1 MFKKVCFSPE
11 SDAVSTHTS
20 AEISANPKLVERMT
34 KLANGIKTIAPRSD
48 DFLYFS
54 IIFLK
59 AAESATLDDSG
70 LIKKTSSG
78 DNAWGFFDENWKWHG
93 NVKPHRNN
101 NNDIFPESELKIA
114 AKKWIGMP
122 LCRDHESSSVDG
134 IRGIILDAHYD
145 EKFKQIIGLCA
156 LDKINYPDLARKVET
171 GLVRY
176 GSMGTAV
183 ETSICSDCG
192 NRAQTQKE
200 YCEHV
205 NNRLAHGEINVGL
218 KPIEYSLVV
227 QPAEPGAVLLKCIAS
242 LQGYRQ
248 ELSNYGVDNVDEMLG
263 KLSFGQAQHLE
274 GIMKTACGDTGCS
287 ISERKKIVRSF
298 LKNNSLLKESHSTGD
313 DSGESFANT
322 GIAGLSERLRSA
334 TEAAKALADPDVPE
348 DARKILSSLM
358 NKLKLEE
365 KLEDE
370 GQLRGE
376 MTSRPQD
383 DQESFTSGENTEGAI
398 GAGGVP
404 LFSAAPSNSQ
414 TSMLG
419 GGDTGNRP
427 DFPPDDDI
435 LSFDN
440 PSGGEAV
447 TVESSRRNH
456 SIKVANNDLDND
468 YVDDFSIN
476 SIMEDIMN
484 ESRLRKRAELRRRIA
499 YMQGGA
505 EGVEPNTYKSETWD
519 RDQDKQMKQ
528 TGNMGGTD
536 GMAPGDKETKE
547 KLSRAELKQRRLKR
561 LAYMQG
567 GAEGVEPNTY
577 KSETWDRN
585 QDKQMQ
591 QTGNMG
597 GTDGTFPGDKETK
610 EKLSRAAYNGPAL
623 RTRFSVRRRTDGS
636 VDRGNSVFE
645 VFAGDRRVIA
655 ATAGQIYQD
664 ELAGNWEWISSQE
677 YGREVCSQIRQ
688 AGLDKVSSLLKTAQ
702 EAPPLDD
709 MGGAP
714 PDLPPLDDM
723 GGAPP
728 DLPPLDDMGGAPPD
742 LPPLD
747 DAGAPPEEEED
758 LTPSEEIENRLADM
772 EGLLD
777 EIRDF
782 VSKLEDERLAD
793 VDVNVFTGKGKEGE
807 TVEAGDGGLGA
818 LSSEL
823 ISGLKTAYR
832 RLDGSADELSLVA
845 ETYDNISKLSSGNRK
860 QFVKLASAAVKDADH
875 LTGESRGLM
884 KVARSVMEDMAQDG
898 SFADDADDADDAT
911 DFLTFA
917 DSNDADDNIEDG
929 DGDSAD
935 DYIDDGAVD
944 SADDN
949 AEDLVAEAMSLRK
962 ARRESLL
969 KQAENRFLSERAASR
984 ENILKQAEGSHV
996 SDEVAEDA
1004 LDEDVIVATENRG
1017 SNLVKSIL
1025 DSKVAEKRVD
1035 EEREN
1040 YRIKLRRA
1048 YDVGLEMQR
1057 KGLLAHSKTALDK
1070 QVDEIM
1076 TFDGNAF
1083 EAFKRSIGNA
1093 RAVGSVKIASDLGGV
1108 NIGVEPDQVSSKPT
1122 GRLTTADTLTSMWE

>member
-34 KLANGIKTIAPRSD
+34 KLARGIKTIAPRSD

-59 AAESATLDDSG
+59 AAESATLDDAG
-70 LIKKTSSG
+70 LIKKTSGG

-101 NNDIFPESELKIA
+101 NNDIFPESELKTA

-242 LQGYRQ
+242 LQDYRH

-263 KLSFGQAQHLE
+263 KLSSGQAQHLE

-287 ISERKKIVRSF
+287 VSERKKIVRSF
-298 LKNNSLLKESHSTGD
+298 LKNNSLLKASHSTGGA
-313 DSGESFANT
+313 SGANFSNMDVSD
-322 GIAGLSERLRSA
+322 ISNSVRSVSEAGRVLS
-334 TEAAKALADPDVPE
+334 DPGVPGE
-348 DARKILSSLM
+348 VKEIILSL
-358 NKLKLEE
+358 L
-365 KLEDE
+365 
-370 GQLRGE
+370 GQLKE
-376 MTSRPQD
+376 TSRPQVS
-383 DQESFTSGENTEGAI
+383 QESFTSPENPEGAR
-398 GAGGVP
+398 GSGGVP
-404 LFSAAPSNSQ
+404 LFSAAPSNSE

-419 GGDTGNRP
+419 GGDTGNGP
-427 DFPPDDDI
+427 DFLTSDDDI
-435 LSFDN
+435 LVNRIASPN
-440 PSGGEAV
+440 SPSGGEAV
-447 TVESSRRNH
+447 TAESAGKNR
-456 SIKVANNDLDND
+456 SIKVANDLDND

-484 ESRLRKRAELRRRIA
+484 ESRLRKRAELRRRVA

-505 EGVEPNTYKSETWD
+505 EGAEPNTYKSEAWD

-528 TGNMGGTD
+528 TGNMGG
-536 GMAPGDKETKE
+536 
-547 KLSRAELKQRRLKR
+547 S
-561 LAYMQG
+561 
-567 GAEGVEPNTY
+567 
-577 KSETWDRN
+577 S
-585 QDKQMQ
+585 
-591 QTGNMG
+591 
-597 GTDGTFPGDKETK
+597 GTFPGDKEAK

-623 RTRFSVRRRTDGS
+623 RTRFSVKRRADGS

-645 VFAGDRRVIA
+645 VYAGDRRVIA
-655 ATAGQIYQD
+655 ATASQIYRD
-664 ELAGNWEWISSQE
+664 ELAGNWEWLSSRE
-677 YGREVCSQIRQ
+677 YGREVCSQIRE
-688 AGLDKVSSLLKTAQ
+688 AGLDKVAKLLKTAQ
-702 EAPPLDD
+702 
-709 MGGAP
+709 
-714 PDLPPLDDM
+714 DLPPMPEMPEMDE
-723 GGAPP
+723 GAMPEMP
-728 DLPPLDDMGGAPPD
+728 EMDEGAMPEMDAGAGEDLPPMDEGV
-742 LPPLD
+742 
-747 DAGAPPEEEED
+747 EED
-758 LTPSEEIENRLADM
+758 LAPSEEIENRLADM

-793 VDVNVFTGKGKEGE
+793 VDVNVFTGKGPGGGE
-807 TVEAGDGGLGA
+807 EVEAGDGGLGA

-823 ISGLKTAYR
+823 IRGLKTAYR
-832 RLDGSADELSLVA
+832 RLDSSADELSLVA
-845 ETYDNISKLSSGNRK
+845 ETYDNISKLSSGNRR
-860 QFVKLASAAVKDADH
+860 QFMKLASAAAKDADH
-875 LTGESRGLM
+875 LTGEARGLM
-884 KVARSVMEDMAQDG
+884 RLAMSPMESMARDEDSAEDY
-898 SFADDADDADDAT
+898 ADT
-911 DFLTFA
+911 PSGVVGLDFNE
-917 DSNDADDNIEDG
+917 S
-929 DGDSAD
+929 SAD
-935 DYIDDGAVD
+935 DHSHITEHEDAATDSQSGDPMGPRPESEGEVD
-944 SADDN
+944 
-949 AEDLVAEAMSLRK
+949 DLVTAAMSLRRS
-962 ARRESLL
+962 RREAIL
-969 KQAENRFLSERAASR
+969 KQSEDRFLAERAANR
-984 ENILKQAEGSHV
+984 EAILKQAERSGT

-1004 LDEDVIVATENRG
+1004 LEGDVVVAAEIPRD
-1017 SNLVKSIL
+1017 NLVKNIL
-1025 DSKVAEKRVD
+1025 DSKVAEKKVD

-1048 YDVGLEMQR
+1048 YDIGLEMQK
-1057 KGLLAHSKTALDK
+1057 KGLLAISKTALDK

-1108 NIGVEPDQVSSKPT
+1108 NIGVESDRASGESS
-1122 GRLTTADTLTSMWE
+1122 GRRMTADTLTSLWE

>member
-78 DNAWGFFDENWKWHG
+78 DSAWGFFDENWKWHG

-101 NNDIFPESELKIA
+101 NNDIFPESELKTA

-156 LDKINYPDLARKVET
+156 LDKVNYPDLARKVET

-242 LQGYRQ
+242 LKDYRR
-248 ELSNYGVDNVDEMLG
+248 EFSNYGVDNVDEMLG

-298 LKNNSLLKESHSTGD
+298 LKNNSLLKRSHEDISSSD
-313 DSGESFANT
+313 VSSMD
-322 GIAGLSERLRSA
+322 IADISNAVRSA
-334 TEAAKALADPDVPE
+334 AEAAKALRDPGVSDNVKGIIE
-348 DARKILSSLM
+348 GLLVQ
-358 NKLKLEE
+358 LKELNE
-365 KLEDE
+365 
-370 GQLRGE
+370 
-376 MTSRPQD
+376 TSRPQVS
-383 DQESFTSGENTEGAI
+383 QESFTSPENPEGAR
-398 GAGGVP
+398 GSGGVP
-404 LFSAAPSNSQ
+404 LFSAAPSNSE

-419 GGDTGNRP
+419 GGDTGNGP
-427 DFPPDDDI
+427 DFLTSDDDI
-435 LSFDN
+435 LVNRIASPNN
-440 PSGGEAV
+440 PSSGEAV
-447 TVESSRRNH
+447 TVESGVKNH
-456 SIKVANNDLDND
+456 SIKVANDLDND

-505 EGVEPNTYKSETWD
+505 EGAEPNTYKSEAWD

-528 TGNMGGTD
+528 TGNMGGSD

-567 GAEGVEPNTY
+567 GSEGVEPNTY
-577 KSETWDRN
+577 KSEAWDR
-585 QDKQMQ
+585 DKDKHMQ

-597 GTDGTFPGDKETK
+597 GADGTFPGDKETK

-623 RTRFSVRRRTDGS
+623 RTRFSVKRRVDGS

-655 ATAGQIYQD
+655 ATAGQIYKD
-664 ELAGNWEWISSQE
+664 ELAGNWEWISSKD
-677 YGREVCSQIRQ
+677 YGKEVCSQIRE
-688 AGLDKVSSLLKTAQ
+688 AGLDRVAKLLKTAQ
-702 EAPPLDD
+702 ELPPMEDLELPPMDE
-709 MGGAP
+709 GAP
-714 PDLPPLDDM
+714 PELPPMDE
-723 GGAPP
+723 
-728 DLPPLDDMGGAPPD
+728 
-742 LPPLD
+742 
-747 DAGAPPEEEED
+747 GAPPEEGAEED
-758 LTPSEEIENRLADM
+758 LSPSEEIENRLADM

-793 VDVNVFTGKGKEGE
+793 VDVNVFTGKGPGGE
-807 TVEAGDGGLGA
+807 EVEAEDGGLGA

-823 ISGLKTAYR
+823 IRGLKTAYR
-832 RLDGSADELSLVA
+832 RLDSSADELSLVA
-845 ETYDNISKLSSGNRK
+845 ETYDNISKLSAGNRK

-884 KVARSVMEDMAQDG
+884 RVATSVMEDMAQDN
-898 SFADDADDADDAT
+898 AV
-911 DFLTFA
+911 
-917 DSNDADDNIEDG
+917 
-929 DGDSAD
+929 DSAED
-935 DYIDDGAVD
+935 ASQDGGDLSEVFALDYIDDPD
-944 SADDN
+944 DKADDACDDCDDA
-949 AEDLVAEAMSLRK
+949 AEDHAFGPADGDEDAAEDHLVEAAMSLRK
-962 ARRESLL
+962 SRRESLL
-969 KQAENRFLSERAASR
+969 KQSENRFLAERVANR
-984 ENILKQAEGSHV
+984 EAILKQAEGSDL

-1004 LDEDVIVATENRG
+1004 LAEDVVVAAEG
-1017 SNLVKSIL
+1017 HGDNLVKSIL
-1025 DSKVAEKRVD
+1025 DSKVAEKKVD

-1048 YDVGLEMQR
+1048 YDIGLEMQK
-1057 KGLLAHSKTALDK
+1057 KGLLALSKTALDK

-1108 NIGVEPDQVSSKPT
+1108 NIGVESDRASGESSS
-1122 GRLTTADTLTSMWE
+1122 RRMTADTLTSLWE

>member
-1 MFKKVCFSPE
+1 MFKKICFSPE

-34 KLANGIKTIAPRSD
+34 KLANSIKTIAPRSD

-70 LIKKTSSG
+70 QIKKTSSG

-145 EKFKQIIGLCA
+145 EKFKQVVGLCA
-156 LDKINYPDLARKVET
+156 LDKVNYPDLARKVET

-183 ETSICSDCG
+183 ETSICSECG

-242 LQGYRQ
+242 LQDYR
-248 ELSNYGVDNVDEMLG
+248 EEFSNYGVDNVDEMLG

-287 ISERKKIVRSF
+287 VSERRKIVRSF
-298 LKNNSLLKESHSTGD
+298 LKNNSLLKKSHNED
-313 DSGESFANT
+313 DSTMDVSDVTNSVRSVAEAGKVLSDPGVPGEVKD
-322 GIAGLSERLRSA
+322 I
-334 TEAAKALADPDVPE
+334 
-348 DARKILSSLM
+348 ILSL
-358 NKLKLEE
+358 L
-365 KLEDE
+365 
-370 GQLRGE
+370 GQLKE
-376 MTSRPQD
+376 TSRPQGF
-383 DQESFTSGENTEGAI
+383 QESFTSPENPEGAR
-398 GAGGVP
+398 GSGGVP
-404 LFSAAPSNSQ
+404 LFSAAPANSE

-419 GGDTGNRP
+419 GGDTGNGP
-427 DFPPDDDI
+427 DFLSSEDDV
-435 LSFDN
+435 LGMPRVASLNN
-440 PSGGEAV
+440 PSSGEAV
-447 TVESSRRNH
+447 AVESSGKNH
-456 SIKVANNDLDND
+456 SIKVADNNLDND

-505 EGVEPNTYKSETWD
+505 EGAEPNTYKSESWD
-519 RDQDKQMKQ
+519 RDQDKHMKQ
-528 TGNMGGTD
+528 TGNMGGSD

-567 GAEGVEPNTY
+567 GSEGAEPNTY
-577 KSETWDRN
+577 KSEAWDR
-585 QDKQMQ
+585 DKDKHMQ

-597 GTDGTFPGDKETK
+597 GSDGTFPGDKETK

-623 RTRFSVRRRTDGS
+623 RTRFSVKRRADGS

-677 YGREVCSQIRQ
+677 YGKEVCSQIRQ
-688 AGLDKVSSLLKTAQ
+688 AGLDRVASLLKTAQ
-702 EAPPLDD
+702 ELPELPP
-709 MGGAP
+709 ME
-714 PDLPPLDDM
+714 DLPPM
-723 GGAPP
+723 GGDEAPME
-728 DLPPLDDMGGAPPD
+728 DLPPMGGDEAPEPPPMDEGAEEGEDAEGD
-742 LPPLD
+742 LS
-747 DAGAPPEEEED
+747 
-758 LTPSEEIENRLADM
+758 PSEEIENRLADM

-793 VDVNVFTGKGKEGE
+793 VDVNVFTGKGPGGE
-807 TVEAGDGGLGA
+807 EVEAGDGGLGA

-823 ISGLKTAYR
+823 IRGLKTAYR
-832 RLDGSADELSLVA
+832 RLDNSADELSLVA
-845 ETYDNISKLSSGNRK
+845 ETYDNISKLSSANRK
-860 QFVKLASAAVKDADH
+860 QFVKLASAAVKDADL
-875 LTGESRGLM
+875 LTGESRGLIRLAISEM
-884 KVARSVMEDMAQDG
+884 QDMVQDSAVDSAEDSAEDYSLDLTDV
-898 SFADDADDADDAT
+898 SFAEDAAVDFGNPFSDAA
-911 DFLTFA
+911 
-917 DSNDADDNIEDG
+917 EDG
-929 DGDSAD
+929 AEDAEEDGAEDAEED
-935 DYIDDGAVD
+935 GAEDGAVD
-944 SADDN
+944 
-949 AEDLVAEAMSLRK
+949 LVSEAMNLRR
-962 ARRESLL
+962 ARREAIL
-969 KQAENRFLSERAASR
+969 KQSEDRFLAERAANR
-984 ENILKQAEGSHV
+984 EAILKQAEESGS

-1004 LDEDVIVATENRG
+1004 LEEDVVVAAEAPAD
-1017 SNLVKSIL
+1017 NLVKSIL
-1025 DSKVAEKRVD
+1025 DSKVAEKKVD

-1048 YDVGLEMQR
+1048 YDVGLEMQK
-1057 KGLLAHSKTALDK
+1057 KGLLALSKTALDK

-1108 NIGVEPDQVSSKPT
+1108 NIGVEPDQASRESSSSRMT
-1122 GRLTTADTLTSMWE
+1122 VDALTTLWE

>member
-11 SDAVSTHTS
+11 SGAVSTHTS

-59 AAESATLDDSG
+59 AAESAVLDDSG
-70 LIKKTSSG
+70 RIKKTSGG

-101 NNDIFPESELKIA
+101 NNDIFPESELKTA

-156 LDKINYPDLARKVET
+156 LDKVNYPDLARKVET

-242 LQGYRQ
+242 LKGYRQ
-248 ELSNYGVDNVDEMLG
+248 EFLNYGVDNIDEMLG

-287 ISERKKIVRSF
+287 VSERKKIVRSF
-298 LKNNSLLKESHSTGD
+298 LKNNSLLKTSHPKDASSANSIGAEA
-313 DSGESFANT
+313 SGV
-322 GIAGLSERLRSA
+322 SERLRA
-334 TEAAKALADPDVPE
+334 AAEAAKALGDPDVP
-348 DARKILSSLM
+348 DSAKKVLSSL
-358 NKLKLEE
+358 LE
-365 KLEDE
+365 LVDTDED
-370 GQLRGE
+370 GK
-376 MTSRPQD
+376 MSSRPQVS
-383 DQESFTSGENTEGAI
+383 QESFTSPENSEGLRGSGEVPAYSAGA
-398 GAGGVP
+398 
-404 LFSAAPSNSQ
+404 SNSQ
-414 TSMLG
+414 VSMLG
-419 GGDTGNRP
+419 GGDTGNGP
-427 DFPPDDDI
+427 DFLTSEDDI
-435 LSFDN
+435 LDMPRVASLNN
-440 PSGGEAV
+440 PSSGEAV
-447 TVESSRRNH
+447 TVESNGKNH
-456 SIKVANNDLDND
+456 SIKVANNNLDND

-505 EGVEPNTYKSETWD
+505 EGAEPNTYKSESWD
-519 RDQDKQMKQ
+519 RDQDKHMKQ
-528 TGNMGGTD
+528 TGNMGGSD

-547 KLSRAELKQRRLKR
+547 KLSRAELKERRLKR

-577 KSETWDRN
+577 KSEAWDRGK
-585 QDKQMQ
+585 DKHMH

-597 GTDGTFPGDKETK
+597 GADGAFPGDKETK
-610 EKLSRAAYNGPAL
+610 EKLNRASYNGPAL
-623 RTRFSVRRRTDGS
+623 RTKFSVKRRSDGS

-664 ELAGNWEWISSQE
+664 ELAGNWEWISSQD
-677 YGREVCSQIRQ
+677 YGREVCSQIRE
-688 AGLDKVSSLLKTAQ
+688 AGLDRVAELLKTAQ
-702 EAPPLDD
+702 DLPMMEEGAAPPE
-709 MGGAP
+709 
-714 PDLPPLDDM
+714 LPPM
-723 GGAPP
+723 
-728 DLPPLDDMGGAPPD
+728 
-742 LPPLD
+742 D
-747 DAGAPPEEEED
+747 DAGAMPELPPMEEGEGEEEGEED
-758 LTPSEEIENRLADM
+758 LSPSEEIENRLADM

-793 VDVNVFTGKGKEGE
+793 VDVNVFTGKGKDGE
-807 TVEAGDGGLGA
+807 ESVEAGDGGLGT

-823 ISGLKTAYR
+823 IRGLKTAYR
-832 RLDGSADELSLVA
+832 RLDSSADELSLVA
-845 ETYDNISKLSSGNRK
+845 ETYDNISKLSAGNRK

-884 KVARSVMEDMAQDG
+884 KLAMSEMEEFARDGQSDGAEDALEDHAEVHTGAEPPASVPNPEGGDFALDL
-898 SFADDADDADDAT
+898 ADDEEDGEYAEDADYADDE
-911 DFLTFA
+911 
-917 DSNDADDNIEDG
+917 EDG
-929 DGDSAD
+929 ASDS
-935 DYIDDGAVD
+935 
-944 SADDN
+944 
-949 AEDLVAEAMSLRK
+949 LVAEAMNLRR
-962 ARRESLL
+962 ARREAILKQSEDRFLAERAANREALL
-969 KQAENRFLSERAASR
+969 KQAGETDE
-984 ENILKQAEGSHV
+984 
-996 SDEVAEDA
+996 SDEIAENA
-1004 LDEDVIVATENRG
+1004 LDDVVVATESTRE
-1017 SNLVKSIL
+1017 NLVKNIL
-1025 DSKVAEKRVD
+1025 DSKVAEKKVD
-1035 EEREN
+1035 EEREK
-1040 YRIKLRRA
+1040 YRVQLRRA

-1093 RAVGSVKIASDLGGV
+1093 RAVSTVKIASDLGGV
-1108 NIGVEPDQVSSKPT
+1108 NIGVEPDQATTESS
-1122 GRLTTADTLTSMWE
+1122 GRRMTADALTSMWE

>member
-11 SDAVSTHTS
+11 SDAVATHTS

-59 AAESATLDDSG
+59 AAESAILNDSG
-70 LIKKTSSG
+70 AIKKTSSG
-78 DNAWGFFDENWKWHG
+78 ENAWGFFDENWKWHG
-93 NVKPHRNN
+93 NVKPHKNN

-145 EKFKQIIGLCA
+145 EKFKQVIGLCA

-242 LQGYRQ
+242 LQGYKQ

-263 KLSFGQAQHLE
+263 KLSSGQAQHLE

-287 ISERKKIVRSF
+287 VSERKKIVRSF
-298 LKNNSLLKESHSTGD
+298 LKNNSLLKGSHLTEGAL
-313 DSGESFANT
+313 GENSSNT
-322 GIAGLSERLRSA
+322 DPAGLSERLRSA

-348 DARKILSSLM
+348 DARRILSSLLR
-358 NKLKLEE
+358 KIKTEE
-365 KLEDE
+365 QLE
-370 GQLRGE
+370 GQIEGKE
-376 MTSRPQD
+376 TSRPQVS
-383 DQESFTSGENTEGAI
+383 QESFTSPENTEGAR
-398 GAGGVP
+398 GSGGVP
-404 LFSAAPSNSQ
+404 LFSAAPSNSDAN
-414 TSMLG
+414 MLG
-419 GGDTGNRP
+419 GGDTGNGP
-427 DFPPDDDI
+427 DFLSSDDDI
-435 LSFDN
+435 LVNRIGSFN
-440 PSGGEAV
+440 NSSGGEAV
-447 TVESSRRNH
+447 TVATSRENH
-456 SIKVANNDLDND
+456 SIKVASNSLDND

-476 SIMEDIMN
+476 SLMEDIMN

-505 EGVEPNTYKSETWD
+505 EGAEPNTYKSEAWD

-528 TGNMGGTD
+528 TGSMGGSD
-536 GMAPGDKETKE
+536 GMAPGDRETKE
-547 KLSRAELKQRRLKR
+547 KLSRAKLKERRLKR

-567 GAEGVEPNTY
+567 GSEGVEPSTY
-577 KSETWDRN
+577 KNETWDRS
-585 QDKQMQ
+585 QDKHMH

-597 GTDGTFPGDKETK
+597 GADGTFPGDKEAK
-610 EKLSRAAYNGPAL
+610 EKLSRAAYRGPGL
-623 RTRFSVRRRTDGS
+623 RTRFSVKRRTDGS
-636 VDRGNSVFE
+636 VDRSNSVFE

-655 ATAGQIYQD
+655 ATAGQIYRD
-664 ELAGNWEWISSQE
+664 ELAKNWKWVSSKD
-677 YGREVCSQIRQ
+677 YGKEVCSQIRE
-688 AGLDKVSSLLKTAQ
+688 AGLDSVARLLKTAQ
-702 EAPPLDD
+702 EMPELPMMEDAGEMPP
-709 MGGAP
+709 MEGAGEMP
-714 PDLPPLDDM
+714 PMEDAGEMPEMPPM
-723 GGAPP
+723 
-728 DLPPLDDMGGAPPD
+728 
-742 LPPLD
+742 D
-747 DAGAPPEEEED
+747 DAGEGLEAGEDED
-758 LTPSEEIENRLADM
+758 LAPSEEIENRLADM
-772 EGLLD
+772 EQILD
-777 EIRDF
+777 EIRDY

-793 VDVNVFTGKGKEGE
+793 VDVNVFTGKGKDGGE
-807 TVEAGDGGLGA
+807 TVEAVDGGLGT

-823 ISGLKTAYR
+823 IRGLKTAYR
-832 RLDGSADELSLVA
+832 RLDSSADELSLVA
-845 ETYDNISKLSSGNRK
+845 ETYDNISKLSAENK
-860 QFVKLASAAVKDADH
+860 VQFKKLAQAAVKDADH

-884 KVARSVMEDMAQDG
+884 KLAISEMQQSVQSDNNVDDLSQAKDFALDYAEDNAQDHVEDDAQDYVEDDAQDYVEDEAMDE
-898 SFADDADDADDAT
+898 ADD
-911 DFLTFA
+911 
-917 DSNDADDNIEDG
+917 G
-929 DGDSAD
+929 
-935 DYIDDGAVD
+935 
-944 SADDN
+944 
-949 AEDLVAEAMSLRK
+949 LVAAAMDLRRT
-962 ARRESLL
+962 RRNSLL
-969 KQAENRFLSERAASR
+969 KQSEDRFLAERAASR
-984 ENILKQAEGSHV
+984 ASILKQAEESGAP
-996 SDEVAEDA
+996 DEVAEDA
-1004 LDEDVIVATENRG
+1004 LEAEASGR
-1017 SNLVKSIL
+1017 NLVKTIL
-1025 DSKVAEKRVD
+1025 DTKIAEKRVD
-1035 EEREN
+1035 EDREN
-1040 YRIKLRRA
+1040 YRVKLRRA

-1093 RAVGSVKIASDLGGV
+1093 RSVGTVKIASDLGGI
-1108 NIGVEPDQVSSKPT
+1108 NIGVSPDQTPRDTSD
-1122 GRLTTADTLTSMWE
+1122 RYMTADTLTSMWE